1 MIRDRE
7 SILDQL
13 TARQI
18 LTLAGHV
25 APAERKPMCCI
36 FHAEKRPSLSILDRG
51 YRCWACGAHGG
62 LLDLAIAVGFGYDHQ
77 SAAQALEERIRG

>member
-1 MIRDRE
+1 MNLDRP
-7 SILDQL
+7 SIIDEL

-18 LTLAGHV
+18 LTLAGHL
-25 APAERKPMCCI
+25 APAERKPMRCI

-51 YRCWACGAHGG
+51 YRCFSCGAHGG

-77 SAAQALEERIRG
+77 SAAQELEERLHG

>member
-1 MIRDRE
+1 MSPDRP
-7 SILDQL
+7 SIVDEL

-25 APAERKPMCCI
+25 APAERKPMRCI
-36 FHAEKRPSLSILDRG
+36 FHAERRPSLSILDRG

-77 SAAQALEERIRG
+77 SAAQALEERVRG